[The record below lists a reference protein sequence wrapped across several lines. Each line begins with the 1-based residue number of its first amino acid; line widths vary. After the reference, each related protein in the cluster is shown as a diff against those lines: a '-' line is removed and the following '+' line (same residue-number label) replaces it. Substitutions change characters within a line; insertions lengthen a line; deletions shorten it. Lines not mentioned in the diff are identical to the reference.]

1 MKSAVSSLKPVAV
14 ALAVIAAASC
24 SSKSSTPATP
34 GVEVR
39 MQFDR
44 PDLYAAP
51 FPSDDLRRAD
61 GTIDVSAFPNPEDVA
76 LVLQSK
82 ALLTRDAR
90 GFATTGGVFFSLTG
104 TIDGARLPT
113 MAASIAAD
121 ASVFLV
127 GVDDAAPN
135 RLKRYPVEVAFEVDG
150 GPFGAPNMLSLVP
163 LQGIPLRPQTRYAAV
178 VLRRVAD
185 PILAPSAAMAQIAK
199 GERPTA
205 MPQGTFDEYT
215 AALAT
220 LASAGVVATD
230 VAALTVFTTDAPL
243 AAMTRV
249 RADILARPRPV
260 PGTFARTDVFDDYCV
275 YKTTIGMPDYQ
286 QGTPPFDSMGGDWAF
301 DAAGHPILQR
311 TAQSNLVVTIPRV
324 AMPASGFPTTVLVRT
339 GAGGDRPLVDRG
351 VQATHGGLSIAPGTG
366 PAQQFARAGFAGV
379 QVDGPHGGLRN
390 VTNGDEQFL
399 MFNIFNGAAL
409 RDNVRQSAIE
419 IVLLAHVL
427 ETLTLD
433 ASDCPGVGT
442 APVKIDTTRLAL
454 MGHSMGAT
462 IAPLVL
468 AFEPLYRAAIL
479 SGAGGSWIENVMY
492 KKQPLEVRPAIE
504 LLIHYSRD
512 RRLLTNHD
520 PVLTLVQWAAE
531 PADTVVY
538 ASRIVRE
545 PAAGESPRNV
555 LMIQGIVDHYI
566 MPRIANALSL
576 SVGLDLAGDELDTLT
591 PEIAAQTHLGDVL
604 TYSGRSRIAL
614 PVSSNFGGA
623 ATAIVVQQREDG
635 IEDGHEVAFQTEP
648 PRYQYK
654 CFLASFARGA
664 PAVPNGAGMKADA
677 PCP

>member
-1 MKSAVSSLKPVAV
+1 MKYRAWSLKPAV
-14 ALAVIAAASC
+14 LALAVVAAASC
-24 SSKSSTPATP
+24 SSSSTPSTP
-34 GVEVR
+34 GIEVR
-39 MQFDR
+39 MQFER
-44 PDLYAAP
+44 PDFYAAP
-51 FPSDDLRRAD
+51 FPSDDLRHAD

-90 GFATTGGVFFSLTG
+90 GFATTGGAFFTLTG
-104 TIDGARLPT
+104 TIDAARLPT
-113 MAASIAAD
+113 MAASITAD

-127 GVDDAAPN
+127 GVDDAAPD
-135 RLKRYPVEVAFEVDG
+135 RLKRYPVDVAFEVDG

-163 LQGIPLRPQTRYAAV
+163 LQGIPLRPRTRYAAV
-178 VLRRVAD
+178 VLRRVAE
-185 PILAPSAAMAQIAK
+185 PPLAPSAAMAQIAR
-199 GERPTA
+199 GERPSA
-205 MPQGTFDEYT
+205 MPQASFDEYR

-220 LASAGVVATD
+220 LATSGVLATD
-230 VAALTVFTTDAPL
+230 VAALAVFTTDTPL

-249 RADILARPRPV
+249 RADILARPLPV
-260 PGTFARTDVFDDYCV
+260 PGAFARTDTFDDFCV

-286 QGTPPFDSMGGDWAF
+286 QGTPPYDSAGGDWAF
-301 DAAGHPILQR
+301 DASGNPIVQR
-311 TAQSNLVVTIPRV
+311 TAESNLVVTIPRV
-324 AMPASGFPTTVLVRT
+324 APPASGFPATVLVRT

-351 VQATHGGLSIAPGTG
+351 VEAMHGGPPLAPGTG

-390 VTNGDEQFL
+390 VTHGDEQFL

-409 RDNVRQSAIE
+409 RDNVRESAIE
-419 IVLLAHVL
+419 LVLLAHVL

-442 APVKIDTTRLAL
+442 APVKLDTTRLGL

-468 AFEPLYRAAIL
+468 AFEPRYRAAIL

-492 KKQPLEVRPAIE
+492 KIKPLEVRPAIE
-504 LLIHYSRD
+504 LLIHYGRD
-512 RRLLTNHD
+512 RRLLTGHD

-538 ASRIVRE
+538 ASRILRE
-545 PAAGESPRNV
+545 PAAGEMPRHV

-576 SVGLDLAGDELDTLT
+576 SAGFDLAGEELDTMT
-591 PEIAAQTHLGDVL
+591 PEIANQTHLGDVL
-604 TYSGRSRIAL
+604 AYSGRSRIAL
-614 PVSSNFGGA
+614 PASANFNGA

-648 PRYQYK
+648 PRFQYK
-654 CFLASFARGA
+654 CFLASFARGM
-664 PAVPNGAGMKADA
+664 PVVPNGAGMKADA